1 MHIHTVLYVFPVVVE
16 LVGNQRLLWWV
27 IISLILTTLMFES
40 TVILL
45 GEIRS
50 QSLLGLKG
58 KKAVSKEVV
67 EKKARHSRKV
77 I

>member
-1 MHIHTVLYVFPVVVE
+1 MHILHTVLYVFPVVVE
-16 LVGNQRLLWWV
+16 LVRNQMLLWWV
-27 IISLILTTLMFES
+27 IISLVLMNLMFES

-58 KKAVSKEVV
+58 KKIAAGRIGVAS
-67 EKKARHSRKV
+67 
-77 I
+77 